1 MILSTAVETAIQAP
15 SKGTEL
21 PPGIKVSSLIKNL
34 SVLVSQ
40 LENISSPSKTNH
52 EFCLRASQAIT
63 HQLDHIL
70 DCFTLAAKSTTLEPA
85 PTPSMLSSASSGA
98 TVDADMSDFVDFD
111 HFDLADWTINFDLDS
126 ITGE

>member
-1 MILSTAVETAIQAP
+1 MILSTAVETALQDP
-15 SKGTEL
+15 SKGREI
-21 PPGIKVSSLIKNL
+21 PPGIKVSSLIKTL

-63 HQLDHIL
+63 RKLDHIL
-70 DCFTLAAKSTTLEPA
+70 DCFTVSAMSTTPETA
-85 PTPSMLSSASSGA
+85 PTPSMLSIVSSAT